1 MKVIKVLT
9 VVAGITLLTA
19 SNCFAVNLAKT
30 DTKDNELY
38 RTYIVKNE
46 EELNFTN
53 GIEKNIEAFGN
64 KYNYDSYSV
73 SENISEDKIDIETS
87 QTYKLNTNNR
97 DEIISQIDNEIPYN
111 QDGYEGKYEL
121 DIQSLSI
128 KTNYNGFKE
137 VLIEKTIDYTNL
149 EKNDLDFI
157 PKVIEENGKELN
169 LLNVNWIVEKN
180 KKIGEYEVPDT
191 YTANCYYAQK
201 QRVDYP
207 NTYTITANYVGTA
220 SKKESNS
227 KTYIL
232 KYIKDVPPTPEVE
245 KTIEEKDNIN
255 VLPVAGGTTGIFCI
269 MLFFLTKNVTV
280 YNYKDGKYKKIGKT
294 RINRN
299 NEISLNRFALFESS
313 NKYKIEFLKNITNK
327 LTGKMITI
335 SKGNAKVKM
344 LVNTNDDKFRVEVRV

>member
-1 MKVIKVLT
+1 MKVIKVLS

-19 SNCFAVNLAKT
+19 SHCFAVNLAKT

-38 RTYIVKNE
+38 KTYIVKNE

-87 QTYKLNTNNR
+87 QTYKLNTNNI
-97 DEIISQIDNEIPYN
+97 DEIVSQIENEIPYN
-111 QDGYEGKYEL
+111 QDGYEGKYKL
-121 DIQSLSI
+121 DIQSISI
-128 KTNYNGFKE
+128 KTNYNGFRE
-137 VLIEKTIDYTNL
+137 VLIEKTVDYTNL

-191 YTANCYYAQK
+191 YTASCYYAQK
-201 QRVDYP
+201 QRIDYP
-207 NTYTITANYVGTA
+207 NTYTISANYVGTA
-220 SKKESNS
+220 TKKSSDS

-232 KYIKDVPPTPEVE
+232 KYIKDVPPTPVE
-245 KTIEEKDNIN
+245 EEKEKIN
-255 VLPVAGGTTGIFCI
+255 VLPIAGGTTGIFCI
-269 MLFFLTKNVTV
+269 ILFFLTKNVTV
-280 YNYKDGKYKKIGKT
+280 YNYKDGEYKKIGKT

-299 NEISLNRFALFESS
+299 NEISLNRFALFEFS
-313 NKYKIEFLKNITNK
+313 NKYKIELSKSLTNK
-327 LTGKMITI
+327 LTGKLITI
-335 SKGNAKVKM
+335 SKGKAKVKM
-344 LVNTNDDKFRVEVRV
+344 LVNTNDDKFIVETRV